1 MMHRMPTSNPRITVT
16 LTPEVHAILKRM
28 SELTGN
34 SQSAIVGDL
43 LLSSREVFAR
53 VVTVL
58 EAAEVAKGTVNRE
71 IKEGLDRA
79 QAKLEQQLG
88 LALETMDDALQPLRE
103 PPKKASGTKKA
114 GGVGARSGRASPAQK
129 AASTPVPVTRGSGHP
144 RGPEKGAERQAA
156 APGRKGTGKGVSRG

>member
-28 SELTGN
+28 SQLTGN
-34 SQSAIVGDL
+34 SQSAIVSDL

-58 EAAEVAKGTVNRE
+58 EAAEVVKGTVNQE

-88 LALETMDDALQPLRE
+88 LALETMDEATQPIVE

-114 GGVGARSGRASPAQK
+114 GGVGARGGRTPPAKK

-144 RGPEKGAERQAA
+144 RGPAKGAERQAT
-156 APGRKGTGKGVSRG
+156 APGRKGTGRGVSRG